1 MKRTSFSYLL
11 IPVLLAISSCAR
23 IHSQPQ
29 YQREENRYVVEPPDV
44 VFLLIASQPGSPIGF
59 KDMKLLARIDNRRTA
74 VSGKIYNAGTKPI
87 RYVSLMLVG
96 YSGAVSTLRGSG
108 PMSGAVRT
116 ELLMPG
122 EEIQDEDPAEI
133 VPLTEELKEKLN
145 LRGGRAKAFFVLMV
159 NSVTF
164 GDGTKYTDEKT
175 ITSVRTYLEALGEKI
190 ENFECSTKRRPDH

>member
-29 YQREENRYVVEPPDV
+29 YQREEN
-44 VFLLIASQPGSPIGF
+44 
-59 KDMKLLARIDNRRTA
+59 
-74 VSGKIYNAGTKPI
+74 
-87 RYVSLMLVG
+87 
-96 YSGAVSTLRGSG
+96 
-108 PMSGAVRT
+108 
-116 ELLMPG
+116 
-122 EEIQDEDPAEI
+122 QDEDPAEI

>member
-23 IHSQPQ
+23 IHAQPQ

-44 VFLLIASQPGSPIGF
+44 IFLLIASQPGSPIGF

-190 ENFECSTKRRPDH
+190 ENFEYSTKRRPDH

>member
-23 IHSQPQ
+23 IHAQPQ

-190 ENFECSTKRRPDH
+190 ENFEYSTKRRPDH

>member
-23 IHSQPQ
+23 IHAQPQ

>member
-23 IHSQPQ
+23 IHAQPQ

-175 ITSVRTYLEALGEKI
+175 ITSVRTYLETLGEKI